1 MSGHPCR
8 HAASRPR
15 ITGIATTAALVIWWV
30 TIDQLARSG
39 LDASFWAVAR
49 PLSFVSA
56 IIGLILLTRSRSIAA
71 ALDATPAWWLLA
83 VQVYRFA
90 GGLAMLALWW
100 SGRSVSALGLIAAVG
115 DTLVGLF
122 AVIAA
127 AWVYSGARGGR
138 VAGIAWNVFG
148 LSDIAFNVVNQAVL
162 GVSVSYQV
170 IMIAVFLAPLS
181 VILHGLSLWQLSRAR
196 SVDSGGASKGLRA
209 GMPSRQR

>member
-1 MSGHPCR
+1 M
-8 HAASRPR
+8 
-15 ITGIATTAALVIWWV
+15 
-30 TIDQLARSG
+30 
-39 LDASFWAVAR
+39 
-49 PLSFVSA
+49 
-56 IIGLILLTRSRSIAA
+56 
-71 ALDATPAWWLLA
+71 
-83 VQVYRFA
+83 
-90 GGLAMLALWW
+90 
-100 SGRSVSALGLIAAVG
+100 SALGLIAAVG

-181 VILHGLSLWQLSRAR
+181 VILHGLSLWQFSRAR
-196 SVDSGGASKGLRA
+196 SVDSGGASAGLRA
-209 GMPSRQR
+209 GVPSRQR

>member
-71 ALDATPAWWLLA
+71 ALDAPPAWWLLG

-90 GGLAMLALWW
+90 GGLALLALWW

-138 VAGIAWNVFG
+138 VDVFG

-181 VILHGLSLWQLSRAR
+181 VILHGLSLWQFSRAR

-209 GMPSRQR
+209 GVPSRQR